1 MTESTVH
8 AAPAAWPAL
17 PLAEWEDTRATLH
30 MWTQVVGKVRLAQCP
45 WINHWWHVPLY
56 VTPRGLTTSTM
67 PHGAGSFQVDFDFL
81 EHRLVVDAGAA
92 GTRVLPLEPR
102 SVADFHRELMAA
114 LAGLGIRTRIWPVPV
129 ELADPIPFPED
140 HVHASYDPGH
150 ARRFGE
156 ALAQA
161 DRVLRDFRSG
171 FTGKCSPVHF
181 FWGSFDLAVTRFS
194 GRPAPTHPGGI
205 PGLADWVTRE
215 AYSHEV
221 SSAGWWP
228 GGGPFPDAAFYA
240 YMYPQPDGYAGA
252 RVRPAGARYLPE
264 AGEWIL
270 PHEAVRAAPDPDA
283 AVRAFLEDTYA
294 AGADL
299 AGWDRGALERP
310 VARNSPP
317 GPR

>member
-45 WINHWWHVPLY
+45 WVNHWWHVPLY
-56 VTPRGLTTSTM
+56 VTPRGLTTSAM
-67 PHGAGSFQVDFDFL
+67 PHGAGSFQIDFDFVD
-81 EHRLVVDAGAA
+81 HRLVVDAGAA

-114 LAGLGIRTRIWPVPV
+114 LEGLGIRPRIWPVPV
-129 ELADPIPFPED
+129 EVADPIPFPED
-140 HVHASYDPGH
+140 QVHASYDPEH

-156 ALAQA
+156 ALVQA
-161 DRVLRDFRSG
+161 DRALRDFRSG

-194 GRPAPTHPGGI
+194 GRGAPPHPGGI

-228 GGGPFPDAAFYA
+228 GGGPYPDAAFYA
-240 YMYPQPDGYAGA
+240 YMYPQPDGYGDA
-252 RVRPAGARYLPE
+252 RVRPAGALYLPD

-310 VARNSPP
+310 ALRNSPP

>member
-1 MTESTVH
+1 MTPSP
-8 AAPAAWPAL
+8 APAHTAGGWPSL

-30 MWTQVVGKVRLAQCP
+30 MWTQVVGKVRMAQTP

-56 VTPRGLTTSTM
+56 VTPRGLTTGAM
-67 PHGAGSFQVDFDFL
+67 AYGAGSFEIAFDFVD
-81 EHRLVVDAGAA
+81 HRLVVDAG
-92 GTRVLPLEPR
+92 GGGSRTLPLEPR
-102 SVADFHRELMAA
+102 SVADFHREVMGA
-114 LAGLGIRTRIWPVPV
+114 LASLGIRPRIWPVPV
-129 ELADPIPFPED
+129 EVPDPVPFPED
-140 HVHASYDPGH
+140 HAHASYDPGY

-156 ALAQA
+156 ALVRA
-161 DRVLRDFRSG
+161 DRLLREFRSG

-194 GRPAPTHPGGI
+194 GRAAPPHPGGI

-240 YMYPQPDGYAGA
+240 YMYPQPAGYAGA
-252 RVRPAGARYLPE
+252 RVRPPEARYLAD

-270 PHEAVRAAPDPDA
+270 PHEAVRAAPDPDG

-294 AGADL
+294 AGAEL
-299 AGWDRGALERP
+299 AGWDRAALERP
-310 VARNSPP
+310 A
-317 GPR
+317 